1 MSFSGGISWQCSMFD
16 VLAAKRWEDVVTA
29 LVSNEKS
36 RTDEVILL
44 FERPLGGSDGEEKE

>member
-1 MSFSGGISWQCSMFD
+1 MFD